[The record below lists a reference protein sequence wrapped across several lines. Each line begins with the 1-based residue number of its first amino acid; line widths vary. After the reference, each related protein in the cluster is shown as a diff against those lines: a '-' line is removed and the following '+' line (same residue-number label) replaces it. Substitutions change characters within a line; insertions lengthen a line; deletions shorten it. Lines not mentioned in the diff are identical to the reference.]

1 MIAGRL
7 RQLCEKNHL
16 RPVVF
21 HSLRHSST
29 SLKLRIS
36 GGDIKAVQGDTGH
49 AQPNMVTD
57 VYSHIM
63 NNDRRRLAQ
72 KMDQEFFRSKK
83 EAAVPATGNAEA
95 DQVIALL
102 QKSPELA
109 NTLMLLAA
117 SSEIADKWA
126 VNTAVNAARL
136 QHDYRRI

>member
-1 MIAGRL
+1 
-7 RQLCEKNHL
+7 
-16 RPVVF
+16 
-21 HSLRHSST
+21 
-29 SLKLRIS
+29 
-36 GGDIKAVQGDTGH
+36 
-49 AQPNMVTD
+49 
-57 VYSHIM
+57 M

-102 QKSPELA
+102 QRSPELA

-117 SSEIADKWA
+117 RSEIADKWA